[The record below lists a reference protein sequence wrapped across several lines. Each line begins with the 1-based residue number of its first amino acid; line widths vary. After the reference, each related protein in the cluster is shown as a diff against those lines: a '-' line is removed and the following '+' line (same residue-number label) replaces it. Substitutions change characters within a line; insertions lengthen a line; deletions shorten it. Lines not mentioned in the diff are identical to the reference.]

1 MNWKSQFESIGVNIP
16 EKRANTKE
24 IVGKMDERTIKKFEL
39 LTGIKERRVCSPGE
53 DSYTL
58 SVNAAKDCLKYSKY
72 LSENLDMIIC
82 CSISK
87 NKDGM
92 SYQYEPPLSL
102 YIKEAIEANNALSF
116 DISNACAGML
126 TGVLI
131 ADDFIRRGAIR
142 TCMVVSGEF
151 ITNLKDHAARTV
163 KDIKSSELASFTV
176 GDAGAAV
183 ILEQIPKAHE
193 GLIVSSFTT
202 LAHYNDLCTA
212 QQSRRSPGFFMKTN
226 ARKIHQVAISDSTNI
241 VQKALEDNNLT
252 FDKID
257 YFIPHQTS
265 KRSISSGVKHYTNYF
280 GVKPQKVV
288 INLKEFGNTASTTH
302 FLAMYRFLKENRFQS
317 GDKIMLLSFASGLVI
332 GVAIF
337 EMNGM
342 VQRYGN

>member
-24 IVGKMDERTIKKFEL
+24 IIGKMDELTIKKFEL

-58 SVNAAKDCLKYSKY
+58 AVNAAKDCLKYSKY
-72 LSENLDMIIC
+72 LPENLDMLIC

-92 SYQYEPPLSL
+92 SYQYEPPFSL
-102 YIKEAIEANNALSF
+102 YIKETIGAKNALSF

-131 ADDFIRRGAIR
+131 ADDFIRRGVIR
-142 TCMVVSGEF
+142 SCMIVSGEF

-163 KDIKSSELASFTV
+163 KDIKSFELASFTV

-183 ILEQIPKAHE
+183 ILEQIPNDLE
-193 GLIVSSFTT
+193 GLTVSSFTT
-202 LAHYNDLCTA
+202 LAQYNNLCTA
-212 QQSRRSPGFFMKTN
+212 KQNKRFPGFFMKTN
-226 ARKIHQVAISDSTNI
+226 AKKIHQVAISDSTNI

-252 FDKID
+252 FDQID

-265 KRSISSGVKHYTNYF
+265 RRSISSGAKHYTNYF

-288 INLKEFGNTASTTH
+288 INLREFGNTASTTH
-302 FLAMYRFLKENRFQS
+302 FLAMYRFLKENKFRS

-332 GVAIF
+332 GVAVF
-337 EMNGM
+337 SMNGM